1 MIKSAAAWSEVR
13 HDWSSSAIRSP
24 FAGAT
29 GSRAPAGRSSRL
41 GAPCLPLPQALPG
54 LPDVLAV
61 TWSLAQSGLL
71 RREGHLDQLWDGI
84 ISAEPELLCGRL
96 WDLSGL
102 RRELRDFAALPW

>member
-61 TWSLAQSGLL
+61 TLVARPIRAPPQGRSPWPAMGRDHQRRTRATVRAAVGPQRLAAGT
-71 RREGHLDQLWDGI
+71 EGF
-84 ISAEPELLCGRL
+84 CG
-96 WDLSGL
+96 
-102 RRELRDFAALPW
+102 FAL